1 MVRNILMFFLNIFR
15 YFQSKSLRW
24 RIMLSIFVS
33 IFILMI
39 TLLAVYRVEY
49 YSVKII
55 GSAYKSNMEL
65 TSFTD
70 SLNLT
75 EKALENYINF
85 HTFDSIDSYYSYRN
99 KVSEYMEK
107 MQMRPSQDLV
117 QQKEYLVSQFT
128 QNFLLNSGRAIH
140 ARRANDFNS
149 LNYYYNRTISCY
161 NMLMNQLSEFNSL
174 LLQQNA
180 MNYTHNLEQMNSLYK
195 LSFLLFLTISSII
208 VTVMYFS
215 VSQIVRPLK
224 QISSVA
230 HKISQ
235 RDFNVPLFYAK
246 RHDEIGNICDA
257 FDRMIISIREYI
269 DAIWEKAVTEA
280 ELKEKEVEMQAL
292 YADAQLRALQ
302 NQINPHF
309 LFNTLNTGAQLA
321 MMEGADKTCFFIEQ
335 TADFFRYNI
344 QQKNKTVSIDEELKL
359 VDNFVYIM
367 SVRFG
372 NRLQFEKQLPEGDY
386 ENQFTEQIPVMTLQP
401 LVENCIKHGLKNS
414 IGRVVLNIQRFEKFI
429 QISVSDNGSGFPAQ
443 IRDNIFA
450 AIQNSDKDGLQNVLV
465 SLDSNAVKKD
475 EGGNG
480 TGLINV
486 FMRLKLYFH
495 RNDVFDITENDDGKG
510 TKFIIRIP
518 VNV

>member
-1 MVRNILMFFLNIFR
+1 MIKRIGFFLIYTFG
-15 YFQSKSLRW
+15 YFKSKSLRW

-33 IFILMI
+33 IFILML
-39 TLLAVYRVEY
+39 TLIAVYTIEY
-49 YSVKII
+49 NSVKII
-55 GSAYKSNMEL
+55 GGAYRSNMEL
-65 TSFTD
+65 TAFTD
-70 SLNLT
+70 SLSLT
-75 EKALENYINF
+75 EKALENYVNF
-85 HTFDSIDSYYSYRN
+85 HTFDSIDSYYSARN
-99 KVSEYMEK
+99 KVLKYLET
-107 MQMRPSQDLV
+107 MQMRPSQDSV
-117 QQKEYLVSQFT
+117 RQKEYIVSQFG
-128 QNFLLNSGRAIH
+128 QSFLFYSGKAIY

-149 LNYYYNRTISCY
+149 LNYYYSRTISCY
-161 NMLMNQLSEFNSL
+161 NMLQNQLSDLSSL

-180 MNYTHNLEQMNSLYK
+180 ANYGQNLEQMNSLYQIIFI
-195 LSFLLFLTISSII
+195 LFMAVSSFII
-208 VTVMYFS
+208 TVMYFS
-215 VSQIVRPLK
+215 VTKIVKPLK
-224 QISSVA
+224 QISDVA
-230 HKISQ
+230 HKISL
-235 RDFNVPLFYAK
+235 RDFNVPLFYSK
-246 RHDEIGNICDA
+246 THDEIGNICDA

-269 DAIWEKAVTEA
+269 DTIWEKAVTEA

-344 QQKNKTVSIDEELKL
+344 QQKDKSVSIDEELKL

-372 NRLQFEKQLPEGDY
+372 KRLQFEKQVPEG
-386 ENQFTEQIPVMTLQP
+386 QFLQKIPVMTLQP

-414 IGRVVLNIQRFEKFI
+414 VGRVGLRLEVLEKCI
-429 QISVSDNGSGFPAQ
+429 QISVTDNGDGFPAM
-443 IRDNIFA
+443 IREEIFA
-450 AIQNSDKDGLQNVLV
+450 AIRNTDKSGLQDVLV
-465 SLDSNAVKKD
+465 SLDSNSAVRHD

-486 FMRLKLYFH
+486 FLRLKLFFH
-495 RNDVFDITENDDGKG
+495 RDDVFDITENDGEKG

-518 VNV
+518 ANV

>member
-1 MVRNILMFFLNIFR
+1 MIRELGMFVINATR

-39 TLLAVYRVEY
+39 SLLVVYQIDY
-49 YSVKII
+49 YSMRLI
-55 GSAYKSNMEL
+55 GSAYKSNLEL
-65 TSFTD
+65 TEFTQ
-70 SLNLT
+70 SLNQT
-75 EKALENYINF
+75 EKSMENYVNF
-85 HTFDSIDSYYSYRN
+85 HTFDSIDSYYSARN
-99 KVSEYMEK
+99 KVSEFMEK
-107 MQMRPSQDLV
+107 MQIRPSQDLV
-117 QQKEYLVSQFT
+117 RHKEYIVSQFC
-128 QNFLLNSGRAIH
+128 QNFLFYSGKAIY

-149 LNYYYNRTISCY
+149 LESYYSKTILCY
-161 NMLMNQLSEFNSL
+161 NMLMDQLSDFNTI
-174 LLQQNA
+174 LLQHNA
-180 MNYTHNLEQMNSLYK
+180 LNYNQNLEQMYGLYRI
-195 LSFLLFLTISSII
+195 SFILFLTVSSII
-208 VTVMYFS
+208 ITVMYFS
-215 VSQIVRPLK
+215 VTNIVKPLK
-224 QISSVA
+224 QISQVA
-230 HKISQ
+230 HKVSQ
-235 RDFNVPLFYAK
+235 RDFNVPLFSAK
-246 RHDEIGNICDA
+246 NHDEIGNICNA

-280 ELKEKEVEMQAL
+280 ELKEKEIEMQAL

-344 QQKNKTVSIDEELKL
+344 QQKNKTDVTIDEELKL

-372 NRLQFEKQLPEGDY
+372 NRLQFEKQIPEGQF
-386 ENQFTEQIPVMTLQP
+386 NQSIPVMTLQP

-414 IGRVVLNIQRFEKFI
+414 IGKVLLKIERLSKFI
-429 QISVSDNGSGFPAQ
+429 QISISDNGSGFPSQ
-443 IRDNIFA
+443 LREEIFS
-450 AIQNSDKDGLQNVLV
+450 AIKNSDKEGLQNILV
-465 SLDSNAVKKD
+465 SLDSNSAVKKE
-475 EGGNG
+475 EGSNG

-486 FMRLKLYFH
+486 FMRLKLFYH
-495 RNDVFDITENDDGKG
+495 RNDVFDITDNDENGQG

-518 VNV
+518 RNV